1 MNLAFYTLRDNLLT
15 VTESETFSSSE
26 LMRDKAWL
34 TSLWAQRINEYNEM
48 VSVVS
53 SAQK

>member
-34 TSLWAQRINEYNEM
+34 ISLWAQWTTEHNEM

-53 SAQK
+53 SEHK